1 MARTRPSWPKSQV
14 SKCHS
19 VKHLP
24 PVSTKPLDFLGVN
37 SRVTH
42 QLLIRGVL
50 LGCLCALLVSVVDA
64 YFTYQERLAKLRA
77 NHAAVGEYVAQ
88 PLVKS
93 LWAFD
98 ADQVAIQLKGS
109 VSLPDVT
116 AVRLEQEGHAPLE
129 FGQPIAGGR
138 HEHKLDLF
146 YDDSGKAHK
155 LGTLTLVK
163 DMGQVQYE
171 LLYLWG
177 KVFAGN
183 TIVLLVVILIV
194 LSSYHTM
201 VRRRL
206 EQVVVELADTEP
218 DTLRRYATESPP
230 FLAGGDS
237 ARDEID
243 ALVMAIVQ
251 LKRAGGQA
259 LREVDQQNTEL
270 AQLVHSLNESRALLQ
285 SVIDTA
291 PVRIFW
297 KSRDLTYLGC
307 NPLFARDAG
316 RSSPAEL
323 VGLTDH
329 DMAWSDQ
336 AELYRA
342 DDRRVMTSGEATLGY
357 EEPQTTPDGK
367 TIWLRTSKV
376 PIRDAAGEVLGLL
389 GVYEDITERKQSE
402 ERLSESE
409 KRFRTV
415 FHQAPVSI
423 VLRDQTDG
431 AIVDANQTA
440 WETYGFQSL
449 EELQSADLWI
459 APPYSRAQAMEWIHR
474 ALTTEQTFEWKNQKP
489 NGDVIWQHVS
499 LRPIELGGTTRMLSI
514 STDITTRKA
523 AQLALENYQ
532 SHLEELVKSRTH
544 ELEVAKESA
553 ETANVAKSAFLANMS
568 HEIRTPLNAI
578 TGMAHLLRRSGLTP
592 AQTEKLDKLEN
603 AGKHLLDIINDV
615 LDLSKIEAGKFQLE
629 SIPLHVEALLGNV
642 ISMLSQRAQDKGIA
656 LHTETVG
663 ISSHLVGDPT
673 RLQQALLN
681 LAGNAVKFTDQG
693 RVTLRVSQLS
703 DTPEHVTLRFEV
715 VDTGIGIDAN
725 GQSRLFAAFEQA
737 DSSLTRKYGGTGLG
751 LAITKKIAEVMG
763 GTVGVVSQPG
773 EGSTFWFTAV
783 LKKQAHDTGRAG
795 NNVQTKDA
803 GQTLLDH
810 HTGRRVLLVE
820 DEPIN
825 REIAQ
830 ILLEDVGLKVDLAE
844 DGVVAVR
851 KALANRYDLI
861 LMDMQM
867 PNMDGL
873 EATRRI
879 RQALGEGACP
889 ILAMTANAFAEDRA
903 QCVAAG
909 MVDFIG
915 KPVAPDVL
923 YQTLLKGLNR

>member
-1 MARTRPSWPKSQV
+1 V
-14 SKCHS
+14 KCHS

-24 PVSTKPLDFLGVN
+24 PAATKPLDFLGVT

-42 QLLIRGVL
+42 KLLIRGVL

-64 YFTYQERLAKLRA
+64 YFTYQERLANLRA
-77 NHAAVGEYVAQ
+77 NHTAVAEYVAQ
-88 PLVKS
+88 PLAKS

-98 ADQVAIQLKGS
+98 ADQVATQLKGS

-116 AVRLEQEGHAPLE
+116 AVRLEQEGNASLE
-129 FGQPIAGGR
+129 FGQPVAGAR
-138 HEHKLDLF
+138 YEHKLDLF
-146 YDDSGKAHK
+146 YYDSGKPHK

-163 DMGQVQYE
+163 DMGQVQGE
-171 LLYLWG
+171 LIHAWG

-194 LSSYHTM
+194 LSAYHSM

-206 EQVVVELADTEP
+206 EQVVVELADTAP
-218 DTLRRYATESPP
+218 DALRRYVTEGPP
-230 FLAGGDS
+230 LPAGGDP
-237 ARDEID
+237 ARDEVD
-243 ALVMAIVQ
+243 ALVAAIVR

-259 LREVDQQNTEL
+259 LRAVDQHNTEL
-270 AQLVHSLNESRALLQ
+270 ARLVDSLNESKALLQ

-297 KSRDLTYLGC
+297 KSPDLTYLGC

-316 RSSPAEL
+316 KQSPAEV
-323 VGLTDH
+323 VGCTDY
-329 DMAWSDQ
+329 DMGWPDQ
-336 AELYRA
+336 AERYRA
-342 DDRRVMTSGEATLGY
+342 DDQRVMASGQSTLGY
-357 EEPQTTPDGK
+357 EEPQTTPDGQ

-376 PIRDAAGEVLGLL
+376 PIRNANGDVLGLL
-389 GVYEDITERKQSE
+389 GIYDDITERKHNE
-402 ERLSESE
+402 DRLRESE
-409 KRFRTV
+409 NRFRTV
-415 FHQAPVSI
+415 FDQSPVSI
-423 VLRDQTDG
+423 VLRDQAHGT
-431 AIVDANQTA
+431 IIDANQTA
-440 WETYGFQSL
+440 WQTYGLQSL
-449 EELQSADLWI
+449 EELQSADLWL
-459 APPYSRAQAMEWIHR
+459 APPYSRAQAMEWMHR
-474 ALTTEQTFEWKNQKP
+474 ALTTEQAFEWKNHKS
-489 NGDVIWQHVS
+489 NGDVLWQHVS

-514 STDITTRKA
+514 SIDITARKA
-523 AQLALENYQ
+523 AQLAVENYQ
-532 SHLEELVKSRTH
+532 SHLEELVKNRTH
-544 ELEVAKESA
+544 ELEVSKESA

-578 TGMAHLLRRSGLTP
+578 TGMAHMLRRSGLTP
-592 AQTEKLDKLEN
+592 AQTDKLDKLEN

-615 LDLSKIEAGKFQLE
+615 LDLSKIEAGKLQLE
-629 SIPLHVEALLGNV
+629 SIPVHVESLLGNV
-642 ISMLSQRAQDKGIA
+642 TSMLSQRAQDKGIA
-656 LHTETVG
+656 LHTETSG
-663 ISSHLVGDPT
+663 ISSPLVGDPT

-703 DTPEHVTLRFEV
+703 NTPEHVTLRFEV
-715 VDTGIGIDAN
+715 ADTGIGIDAE

-751 LAITKKIAEVMG
+751 LAITKKIAELMD

-783 LKKQAHDTGRAG
+783 LKKQAHDTRTAG
-795 NNVQTKDA
+795 NNVQAKDA
-803 GQTLLDH
+803 GQTLLEH
-810 HTGRRVLLVE
+810 HAGRSVLLVE

-830 ILLEDVGLKVDLAE
+830 MLLEDVGLKVDIAE
-844 DGVVAVR
+844 DGLVAVR

-909 MVDFIG
+909 MADFIG
-915 KPVAPDVL
+915 KPVAPNVL
-923 YQTLLKGLNR
+923 YQALLRGLNR